1 EELRQMEQFR
11 REFIADVSHELKTPV
26 FSAQGFIHTL
36 LEGAIHDE
44 KVSEKFLVKAAKNL
58 DRLDALVNDLVSLSQ
73 LESGETTMD
82 LEKVN
87 LSEMVSDI
95 FDRLERMARDRDITF
110 KMKSNKGN
118 PVYVIADRQRI
129 DQVMVDRKSTRLNSS
144 HVKISYA

>member
-1 EELRQMEQFR
+1 QFR

-95 FDRLERMARDRDITF
+95 FDRLERMARDREITF
-110 KMKSNKGN
+110 KMKTNKRN
-118 PVYVIADRQRI
+118 TVQVIADPHRI
-129 DQVMVDRKSTRLNSS
+129 DQVRLNL
-144 HVKISYA
+144 IRNPAQYNIE